1 MRIQDYFTY
10 VPTEGEVILKSK
22 NFKGWRVK
30 ITLDLDVEYTKD
42 GESFNEFEESDADYR
57 LLMAMRQC
65 DTWERVNANK

>member
-42 GESFNEFEESDADYR
+42 GKSFNEFEESDADYR

-65 DTWERVNANK
+65 DTWERINADK

>member
-10 VPTEGEVILKSK
+10 VPTEGEIILKSK
-22 NFKGWRVK
+22 SFKGWRVK

-42 GESFNEFEESDADYR
+42 GEPFDEFEESDADYR

>member
-1 MRIQDYFTY
+1 MRIQDYFTF
-10 VPTEGEVILKSK
+10 VPTEGEIELKSK

-30 ITLDLDVEYTKD
+30 ITIELDVEYTKD
-42 GESFNEFEESDADYR
+42 DKSFDAFEENDADYR

>member
-42 GESFNEFEESDADYR
+42 GKSFNEFEESDADYR

-65 DTWERVNANK
+65 DTWERVNADK

>member
-10 VPTEGEVILKSK
+10 VPTEGEIILKSK
-22 NFKGWRVK
+22 SFKGWRVK

-42 GESFNEFEESDADYR
+42 GEPFNEFEESDADYR

>member
-1 MRIQDYFTY
+1 MRIQDYFTF
-10 VPTEGEVILKSK
+10 VPTEGEIELKSK

-42 GESFNEFEESDADYR
+42 GEPFNEFEESDADYR

-65 DTWERVNANK
+65 DTWERVNVDK

>member
-10 VPTEGEVILKSK
+10 VPTDGEIILKSK

-42 GESFNEFEESDADYR
+42 GKPFNEFEESDADYR

-65 DTWERVNANK
+65 DTWERVNADK